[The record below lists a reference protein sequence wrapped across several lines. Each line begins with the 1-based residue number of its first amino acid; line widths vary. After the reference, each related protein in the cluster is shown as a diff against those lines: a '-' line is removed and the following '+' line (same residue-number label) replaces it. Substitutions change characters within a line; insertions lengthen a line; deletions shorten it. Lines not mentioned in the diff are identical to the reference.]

1 MLELV
6 NRTPFAAERSVL
18 LDKDGNQIW
27 VVVIKATYLIGRKDD
42 LELHPEPEPVCLA
55 PKYFSEAAKSSLLR
69 EGEMVYDHPGTDITL
84 NATAYAPSGKKA
96 RAVRVSFSVGH
107 IKKTLIVYG
116 DRYWRKGITG
126 LKMTK
131 PDYFSSLPIRYERAY
146 GGAALDQKTGAQVP
160 YPQNSIGA
168 GFALRAKDL
177 VDKPAP
183 TVLYPDKSIHGWK
196 SRAAPAGFGAVY
208 ASWSPRKEY
217 AGTYDQ
223 AWQNERMPL
232 WPEDFD
238 PRYHQSAP
246 VDQVSPKSLRGG
258 ERVVLEHMTREP
270 TIAFRLP
277 RVFLTVETQL
287 NDTRIRQP
295 IQLDRVIIEPDQN
308 KLAMVW
314 RSSFNCRANARVVEK
329 SIIET
334 KPVIGRT

>member
-1 MLELV
+1 MLQLV

-27 VVVIKATYLIGRKDD
+27 VVVIKATYRIGPKDD
-42 LELHPEPEPVCLA
+42 PELHPEPEPVCLA
-55 PKYFSEAAKSSLLR
+55 PRYVSGEAKSSLLR

-84 NATAYAPSGKKA
+84 NATAYAPPGKMA
-96 RAVRVSFSVGH
+96 RAVSVGFSVGP

-146 GGAALDQKTGAQVP
+146 GGAAMDRKTGEKV
-160 YPQNSIGA
+160 YHPQNAIGA

-183 TVLYPDKSIHGWK
+183 TVLYPDKPIYGWN
-196 SRAAPAGFGAVY
+196 SRTAPAGLGAVY

-238 PRYHQSAP
+238 PRHHQSAP
-246 VDQVSPKSLRGG
+246 VDQVSPKPLRGG
-258 ERVVLEHMTREP
+258 ERVVLEHLSREP

-287 NDTRIRQP
+287 NGARIRQP

-308 KLAMVW
+308 KLVMVW
-314 RSSFNCRANARVVEK
+314 RSSLNCKSNARVVEK

-334 KPVIGRT
+334 KPVIGRK